1 MKIAWIKSMTWSI
14 HLVYKVPK
22 NRILQK
28 MNQHLPKSWMWLAK
42 PKSHTFKTQ
51 INSFRFLT
59 VLKHTI
65 KTIYQ
70 NCISY
75 DILTREDSES
85 VSMSPSSTFSC
96 KKLSAPTSSSSLSA
110 PVFLPQQQKEDFFL
124 DLPSEKTMNN
134 SYHFQRNFNQFSYLW
149 MNSMN
154 LHQMTF

>member
-1 MKIAWIKSMTWSI
+1 MTWSI

-28 MNQHLPKSWMWLAK
+28 MSQHLPKSWMWLAK
-42 PKSHTFKTQ
+42 PKSHTSKPQ

-59 VLKHTI
+59 VLKHI
-65 KTIYQ
+65 PNKNHLSKLYF
-70 NCISY
+70 Y

-110 PVFLPQQQKEDFFL
+110 PVFLPQQHKEDFFL
-124 DLPSEKTMNN
+124 DLPSEKSMNK
-134 SYHFQRNFNQFSYLW
+134 SYHIQISINQFSYLW

>member
-28 MNQHLPKSWMWLAK
+28 MSQHLPKSWMWLAK
-42 PKSHTFKTQ
+42 PKSHTFKTPNKFIQ
-51 INSFRFLT
+51 ISNCT
-59 VLKHTI
+59 
-65 KTIYQ
+65 KTY
-70 NCISY
+70 NKNHLSKLYFY

-110 PVFLPQQQKEDFFL
+110 PVFLPQQHKEDFFL
-124 DLPSEKTMNN
+124 DLPSEKSMNK
-134 SYHFQRNFNQFSYLW
+134 SSHIQISINQFSYLW

>member
-1 MKIAWIKSMTWSI
+1 MTWSI

-28 MNQHLPKSWMWLAK
+28 MSQHLPKSWMWLAK
-42 PKSHTFKTQ
+42 PKSHTFKIQ

-110 PVFLPQQQKEDFFL
+110 PVFLPQQHKEDFFL
-124 DLPSEKTMNN
+124 DLPSEKSMNK
-134 SYHFQRNFNQFSYLW
+134 SYHIQISINQFSYLW

>member
-1 MKIAWIKSMTWSI
+1 MTWSI

-22 NRILQK
+22 NQILQK
-28 MNQHLPKSWMWLAK
+28 MSQHLPKSWMWLAK
-42 PKSHTFKTQ
+42 PKSHTSKRQ
-51 INSFRFLT
+51 INSFRSLDSNCT
-59 VLKHTI
+59 
-65 KTIYQ
+65 KTY
-70 NCISY
+70 NKNHLSKLYFY

-110 PVFLPQQQKEDFFL
+110 PVFLPQQHKEDFFL
-124 DLPSEKTMNN
+124 DLPSEKSMNK
-134 SYHFQRNFNQFSYLW
+134 SSHIQISINQFSYLW